1 MIDPYKDWVKETP
14 ANVPAGGGRYLCRS
28 VEEAIVPPRLVRAA
42 VKAAKTK
49 KEHDDFWHF
58 EVMARFGNWVLRV
71 RPVPASYFGFSS
83 KTRASDMKVLTRDLD
98 NLVIQ
103 SKHYGYINVGGWPRL
118 LFAWQRGP
126 YIFIRAVPTKAE
138 WWKGDMPREQREMLN
153 WSKDQ
158 LTAAQDAAII
168 ERMEAEDEAAAKK
181 RTA

>member
-49 KEHDDFWHF
+49 QEHDEFWHF
-58 EVMARFGNWVLRV
+58 EVMARFGNMVLRV
-71 RPVPASYFGFSS
+71 KPVAASYFSYS
-83 KTRASDMKVLTRDLD
+83 AATRVSDMKVLTRDLS

-126 YIFIRAVPTKAE
+126 YVFIRVVPTKEDWFKGKVTPE
-138 WWKGDMPREQREMLN
+138 WMQLLN

-158 LTAAQDAAII
+158 LTAAQDAAIL
-168 ERMEAEDEAAAKK
+168 ERMEAEDEETATTPAA
-181 RTA
+181 